1 MKFTLIISGSGGQ
14 GVMSVGISLAS
25 SAVEGG
31 LHATFMPLYGP
42 EQRGGSAK
50 CTVIVSDEE
59 IVSPLPRQSD
69 GLIVMNETSFK
80 KFTPELK
87 SGGVLVRNVNRTTS
101 ALKRSDIVVVDVPA
115 DDIAHELG
123 SDKVSNIVLVGAML
137 GYSGALDPEVFM
149 ASLRHT
155 LPRKSASGMMTKPMG
170 TKQMRTTFATDEN
183 TPQGSLGRFPSGK
196 SRAIKT
202 NCHGL
207 SRAGKSLDIKK
218 SRRP

>member
-1 MKFTLIISGSGGQ
+1 MINNLLIAGFGGQ
-14 GVMSVGISLAS
+14 GVMTIGKMIGECAF
-25 SAVEGG
+25 AQG
-31 LHATFMPLYGP
+31 LNVTFLPSYGP

-149 ASLRHT
+149 ASLRHKFESKGEAVVE
-155 LPRKSASGMMTKPMG
+155 LNRQALYKGI
-170 TKQMRTTFATDEN
+170 E
-183 TPQGSLGRFPSGK
+183 LGRSVK
-196 SRAIKT
+196 DA
-202 NCHGL
+202 
-207 SRAGKSLDIKK
+207 
-218 SRRP
+218 